1 MKYTKLF
8 RLLRITDDA
17 IMKTDTL
24 TGPNL
29 SYHVAVLDDRP
40 CVRIDGDVCYICGD
54 LENSELE
61 FDYRDAEIVRMIAE
75 REWIGVEPLDTDD
88 EIIVWK
94 AKCRNRKQ
102 VDGEKFK
109 PVVTAYGSTMAE
121 AMMRCYVKSYLGD
134 DTKGECNGY

>member
-1 MKYTKLF
+1 
-8 RLLRITDDA
+8 
-17 IMKTDTL
+17 MKTDTL

-29 SYHVAVLDDRP
+29 SYWSAVVYGCSEVEIFTDYSTGYEWKDGVSCIFPSEQRS
-40 CVRIDGDVCYICGD
+40 RI
-54 LENSELE
+54 
-61 FDYRDAEIVRMIAE
+61 FDYADPATFQPIAE

-102 VDGEKFK
+102 VEGEKFK
-109 PVVTAYGSTMAE
+109 PVVTTYGSTMAE

-134 DTKGECNGY
+134 DTKGD

>member
-1 MKYTKLF
+1 VKV
-8 RLLRITDDA
+8 
-17 IMKTDTL
+17 DTL

-29 SYHVAVLDDRP
+29 SYWVAKLEGEKNLI
-40 CVRIDGDVCYICGD
+40 IDGEGCFCEDD
-54 LENSELE
+54 LFGNEEY
-61 FDYRDAEIVRMIAE
+61 DYACPITFQPIAE

-102 VDGEKFK
+102 VEGEKFK
-109 PVVTAYGSTMAE
+109 PVVTTYGSTMAE

-134 DTKGECNGY
+134 DTKE